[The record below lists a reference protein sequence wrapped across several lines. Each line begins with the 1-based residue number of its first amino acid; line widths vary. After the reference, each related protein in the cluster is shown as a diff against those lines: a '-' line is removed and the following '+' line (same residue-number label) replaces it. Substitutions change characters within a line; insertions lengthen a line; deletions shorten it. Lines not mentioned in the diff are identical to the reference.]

1 MTTYDHR
8 WQARPV
14 LAAVLRCVLLAVPL
28 LASSATVFA
37 ASRALP
43 ADTTRTWWG
52 LGLLLVVGLAVA
64 VILERGARRLLPIAL
79 LLKLSMIFPD
89 RAPSRLRLARAAAV
103 RQPRNELLWTGHDV
117 RPVSSTDL
125 VLDLVSVLGRHDRR
139 TRGHS
144 ERVRLLCDMLAVELK
159 LDDEDRDRLRW
170 AALLHDIGKVEVS
183 TRILNKPGQLTPAE
197 FDRIKLH
204 PAAGAA
210 LAAPLL
216 SWLGSWGHGI
226 LDHHE
231 RYDGLG
237 YPNGTAGEDISQ
249 AGRLIGLVD
258 AFETMTSAR
267 PYKKALATRAAREE
281 LARCAGTHFDPVYV
295 RAFLAISLP
304 RLLWAIGPL
313 SFVLQLP
320 FLQPLVQS
328 GARLGVAAP
337 QTAGAVAAGA
347 AGAVLATGTMTGGA
361 PSGEAPERPPL
372 ASSQLGTSVPA
383 PAVLDVSSLFQVPRS
398 GTPRPTAATAQPPAS
413 PQPAPPAAPTTADR
427 PVPGSAPSAAP
438 TTAAVETDRAI
449 VSGPPSTTTSRQATF
464 TLAEQPGVTW
474 ECQLIGNGDGSSSR
488 WQPCSGTFTVQL
500 VRDGDHA
507 LRVRDAATKKDADSW
522 EWTVSR

>member
-8 WQARPV
+8 WRARPV
-14 LAAVLRCVLLAVPL
+14 LAAVLRCVLFAVPL
-28 LASSATVFA
+28 LASSAAVFA
-37 ASRALP
+37 VSRALP
-43 ADTTRTWWG
+43 ADSSRTWWG
-52 LGLLLVVGLAVA
+52 LGLLLAVGLAVA
-64 VILERGARRLLPIAL
+64 VVLERSARRLLPIAL

-103 RQPRNELLWTGHDV
+103 RQPRNELLWTGRDV

-144 ERVRLLCDMLAVELK
+144 ERVRLLCDMLAIELK

-183 TRILNKPGQLTPAE
+183 ARILNKPAQLTPAE

-216 SWLGSWGHGI
+216 PWLGSWGHGI

-231 RYDGLG
+231 RYDGAG
-237 YPNGTAGEDISQ
+237 YPNGTAGEDISP

-281 LARCAGTHFDPVYV
+281 LARCAGTHFDPTYV

-328 GARLGVAAP
+328 GARLGGAAP
-337 QTAGAVAAGA
+337 QTAGALAAGA
-347 AGAVLATGTMTGGA
+347 AGAALATGTMTGGA
-361 PSGEAPERPPL
+361 PAGEAPERPPL
-372 ASSQLGTSVPA
+372 ASSQLGSSVPG
-383 PAVLDVSSLFQVPRS
+383 PQVLDVSSLFHTPRP
-398 GTPRPTAATAQPPAS
+398 GTPRPTAATAQPPTSA
-413 PQPAPPAAPTTADR
+413 QPAPRATAARPVPEPSSPAAAPTTA
-427 PVPGSAPSAAP
+427 V
-438 TTAAVETDRAI
+438 VETDRAI

-464 TLAEQPGVTW
+464 TLADQPGVTW
-474 ECQLIGNGDGSSSR
+474 ECQLIGNGDGSSSK

-507 LRVRDAATKKDADSW
+507 LRVRDAATKKDVDSW
-522 EWTVSR
+522 EWTVTR